1 MMASTFRMLGFASF
15 LYLGVFDS
23 GTTII
28 LEQVL
33 DPSVQTINQLEANS
47 CNPTGTYEF
56 FPGTGYY
63 PSGSS
68 EVYPW
73 LTPEGGSLE
82 GFESYI
88 DGSVIESS
96 SNKSAQSHIEVTS
109 GTLMSKYVSNGV
121 YKRAKTEDYNFRMLL
136 QGLNNGLRVKWT
148 DQALEARF
156 YIDSW
161 QASSDSWQGIH
172 LFTRYRTEND
182 LYVAS
187 LRSDGTVYFKKKL
200 CGTYTTL
207 ASGILKDQAGNQKF
221 FQTKQWYKLALIA
234 TGNHLDFYVD
244 NVLQLSVTD
253 GTFSWGTSG
262 IRTDYANVYLDDLIL
277 HDDLSDF

>member
-1 MMASTFRMLGFASF
+1 MTPTFRMLGIASF
-15 LYLGVFDS
+15 FYLGIFDL
-23 GTTII
+23 GTNII

-33 DPSVQTINQLEANS
+33 DPSYRTKNQLEASS
-47 CNPTGTYEF
+47 CNPPGTYEF

-68 EVYPW
+68 EVYTW
-73 LTPEGGSLE
+73 QTPDGVSFE
-82 GFESYI
+82 GFETYA
-88 DGSVIESS
+88 DGTVIEVS
-96 SNKSAQSHIEVTS
+96 SNKALRSHIEVTS
-109 GTLMSKYVSNGV
+109 GSLLSKHLSGGL
-121 YKRAKTEDYNFRMLL
+121 YKRAKTEDYNFRMLI
-136 QGLNNGLRVKWT
+136 QGLHNGSRVKWT
-148 DQALEARF
+148 DQAVEARF

-161 QASSDSWQGIH
+161 QEATDNWQGIH

-207 ASGILKDQAGNQKF
+207 ATGTLKDQAGNPKS
-221 FQTKQWYKLALIA
+221 FQTKRWYKLTLVAI
-234 TGNHLDFYVD
+234 GNHIDFYVD

-262 IRTDYANVYLDDLIL
+262 LRTDYANVYLDDLIL
-277 HDDLSDF
+277 YDDLSDF

>member
-1 MMASTFRMLGFASF
+1 MASTFRMLVFASF
-15 LYLGVFDS
+15 LFLGIFDF
-23 GTTII
+23 GTNII

-33 DPSVQTINQLEANS
+33 DPSAKTINQLEASS

-73 LTPEGGSLE
+73 QTPAGVSFE
-82 GFESYI
+82 GFETYT
-88 DGSVIESS
+88 DGTVIETS
-96 SNKSAQSHIEVTS
+96 SNKSLQSHLEVTS
-109 GTLMSKYVSNGV
+109 GTLVSKHLSNGI
-121 YKRAKTEDYNFRMLL
+121 YKRAKTEDYNFRMLI
-136 QGLNNGLRVKWT
+136 QGLYTGSRVKWT

-161 QASSDSWQGIH
+161 QESSNSWQGIH

-200 CGTYTTL
+200 CGVYTPL
-207 ASGILKDQAGNQKF
+207 ANGILKDQAGNPKSF
-221 FQTKQWYKLALIA
+221 NTKQWYKLTLVAI
-234 TGNHLDFYVD
+234 GNHIDFYVD
-244 NVLQLSVTD
+244 NVLQLSITD

-262 IRTDYANVYLDDLIL
+262 VRTDYANVYLDDLIL
-277 HDDLSDF
+277 HDDLSEF

>member
-1 MMASTFRMLGFASF
+1 MLVFASF
-15 LYLGVFDS
+15 LYLGVFDF
-23 GTTII
+23 GMNAV

-33 DPSVQTINQLEANS
+33 DPSAQTINRLEASS
-47 CNPTGTYEF
+47 CNPPGTYEF

-73 LTPEGGSLE
+73 QTPAVVSFE
-82 GFESYI
+82 GFETYA
-88 DGSVIESS
+88 DGTVIETS
-96 SNKSAQSHIEVTS
+96 SNKSLQSHLEVTS
-109 GTLMSKYVSNGV
+109 GTLVSKHLSNGV
-121 YKRAKTEDYNFRMLL
+121 YKRAKTEDYNFRMLI
-136 QGLNNGLRVKWT
+136 QGLYNGTRVKWT
-148 DQALEARF
+148 DQVLEARF

-161 QASSDSWQGIH
+161 QESSDNWQGIH

-182 LYVAS
+182 LYAAS
-187 LRSDGTVYFKKKL
+187 LRSDGSVYFKKKL

-207 ASGILKDQAGNQKF
+207 ATGTLKDQAGNPKPF
-221 FQTKQWYKLALIA
+221 NTKQWYKLTLVAI
-234 TGNHLDFYVD
+234 GNHIDFYVD
-244 NVLQLSVTD
+244 NVLQLSITD